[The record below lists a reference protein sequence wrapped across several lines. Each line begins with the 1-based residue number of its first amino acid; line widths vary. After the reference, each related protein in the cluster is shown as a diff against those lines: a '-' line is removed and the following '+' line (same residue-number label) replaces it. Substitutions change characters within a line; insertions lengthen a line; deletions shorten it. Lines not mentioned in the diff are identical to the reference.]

1 MEKRFQ
7 EDVEDKSKT
16 IREMKIKLKQA
27 QKNNGQWEKNN
38 KGQKIRRTK
47 MNSLNYL
54 KIYTHTENN
63 KVLIMVKM

>member
-27 QKNNGQWEKNN
+27 QKKTMDSEK
-38 KGQKIRRTK
+38 KTIRDK
-47 MNSLNYL
+47 
-54 KIYTHTENN
+54 K
-63 KVLIMVKM
+63 

>member
-27 QKNNGQWEKNN
+27 QKNNGQ
-38 KGQKIRRTK
+38 
-47 MNSLNYL
+47 
-54 KIYTHTENN
+54 
-63 KVLIMVKM
+63 

>member
-47 MNSLNYL
+47 MNSLYYL